1 MYIAFDTSSVSMDGL
16 DGFKDSPWNP
26 MSKVRWDTPC
36 PLSTPDMASFAL
48 LVFRYLERFVS
59 LVYLPNELVY
69 VSLIDDACS
78 NEIHYYNLIFNVSNN
93 TLS

>member
-1 MYIAFDTSSVSMDGL
+1 MVVHGRGIMRGPPY
-16 DGFKDSPWNP
+16 
-26 MSKVRWDTPC
+26 
-36 PLSTPDMASFAL
+36 LSGRHLFYHPSYFL
-48 LVFRYLERFVS
+48 FRYLERFVS